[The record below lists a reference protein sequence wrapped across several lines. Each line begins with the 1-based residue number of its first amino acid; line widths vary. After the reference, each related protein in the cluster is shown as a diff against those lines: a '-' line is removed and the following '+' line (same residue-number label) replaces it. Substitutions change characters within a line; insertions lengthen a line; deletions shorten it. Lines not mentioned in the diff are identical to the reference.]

1 MTNLQTARCLSGPF
15 EPPVFG
21 PDYDHVMSLSARP
34 DWLPQD
40 EMLEA
45 GIVVTAPLVELVD
58 SEGGFPNIPESVP
71 FTSGQEIEL
80 MYRGMGPPLKA
91 VAGDSF
97 LYSTAVCN
105 SEDFFVP
112 RPPHHSY
119 YDHLPHVPM
128 ILGISAMPSH
138 YWAYADD

>member
-58 SEGGFPNIPESVP
+58 SEGRFPNIPESVP
-71 FTSGQEIEL
+71 FARGQEIEL

-91 VAGDSF
+91 IAGVSF

-112 RPPHHSY
+112 RPPHQSY